1 MRRGCHKKQNYKNK
15 EWGGGK
21 RGGGGW
27 GGRGKRLGK
36 KRTGYFWLR
45 SNKFGIKLLAI
56 IVLTEYGMIQ

>member
-1 MRRGCHKKQNYKNK
+1 MSRGCHKKQNYKNK
-15 EWGGGK
+15 EWGV
-21 RGGGGW
+21 GGGG
-27 GGRGKRLGK
+27 RERLGK

>member
-1 MRRGCHKKQNYKNK
+1 MG
-15 EWGGGK
+15 
-21 RGGGGW
+21 RGGGRW
-27 GGRGKRLGK
+27 GERLGK